1 MQSPLCL
8 YISPQTSALRHLKRP
23 VTHTTC
29 GRYCRQ
35 SSRECSYY
43 NLRYDLPKSFV
54 IHFLLN
60 LCPAE
65 IAEIADIFILTKTK
79 KTPLCDSRLLIEP
92 LPSLSTL
99 LLVSELPAISITNNG
114 TLCWAAI
121 TQRKNQRLLQSL
133 KTIFTIRP

>member
-1 MQSPLCL
+1 
-8 YISPQTSALRHLKRP
+8 LK
-23 VTHTTC
+23 V
-29 GRYCRQ
+29 
-35 SSRECSYY
+35 
-43 NLRYDLPKSFV
+43 F
-54 IHFLLN
+54 
-60 LCPAE
+60 CP
-65 IAEIADIFILTKTK
+65 AEIADIFILTKTK

-99 LLVSELPAISITNNG
+99 LLVSELPAISVNNNG